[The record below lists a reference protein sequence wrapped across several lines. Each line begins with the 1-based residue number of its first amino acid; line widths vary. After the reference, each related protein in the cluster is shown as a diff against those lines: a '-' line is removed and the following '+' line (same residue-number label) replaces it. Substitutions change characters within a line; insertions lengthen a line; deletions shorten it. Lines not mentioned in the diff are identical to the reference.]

1 MGVTMTGWGLAVEQ
15 LVVALLL
22 AVTNSKIVDY
32 VAEPVRK
39 KFPNADLWWLVYVSL
54 VTGACIGWFGE
65 INLFA
70 DIVPNVLL
78 GRVLSSVLIGGGASL
93 IHDVF
98 DKEQ

>member
-1 MGVTMTGWGLAVEQ
+1 MTGWGLAVEQ

-70 DIVPNVLL
+70 GVVPSVLL
-78 GRVLSSVLIGGGASL
+78 GRVLSSILIGGGASL
-93 IHDVF
+93 LHDIF